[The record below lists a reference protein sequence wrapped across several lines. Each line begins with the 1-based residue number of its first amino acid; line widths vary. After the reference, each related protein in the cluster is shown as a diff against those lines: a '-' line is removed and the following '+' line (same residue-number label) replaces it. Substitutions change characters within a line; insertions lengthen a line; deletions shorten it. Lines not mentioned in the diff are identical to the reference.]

1 MLKWPGGPRKTFLEV
16 VYKYNTSSY
25 ITKSVYLDVVTVYDN
40 EFFMLEKLFFY
51 NGIVDEYIVDSTWI

>member
-40 EFFMLEKLFFY
+40 EFFY
-51 NGIVDEYIVDSTWI
+51 A